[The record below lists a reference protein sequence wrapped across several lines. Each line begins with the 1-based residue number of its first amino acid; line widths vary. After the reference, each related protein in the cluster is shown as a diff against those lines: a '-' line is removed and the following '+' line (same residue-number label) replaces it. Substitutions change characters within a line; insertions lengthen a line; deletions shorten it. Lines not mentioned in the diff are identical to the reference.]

1 MTILPAFVGEPVH
14 DRILDGVPPT
24 QIDWRELPLGKGGGI
39 PTDKTKD
46 KLIAVKAKVLLR
58 FREFSFTV
66 EIVNAYNEF
75 IDHELTAEEIYRD
88 LAYEAFEAF
97 GDNMLGAIV
106 MTTGGAEINDDMK
119 YDESTQTIALKKTTV
134 TFGEVKHARY
144 RFI

>member
-1 MTILPAFVGEPVH
+1 MTKPPAFIGDPVH
-14 DRILDGVPPT
+14 DRILDRVPPA
-24 QIDWRELPLGKGGGI
+24 QIDWRELPHGKGGGI
-39 PTDKTKD
+39 PTDKKKD
-46 KLIAVKAKVLLR
+46 RLIAIKARVLLQ

-97 GDNMLGAIV
+97 GDQMLGAIV

-119 YDESTQTIALKKTTV
+119 YDESTQTIALKKAIV
-134 TFGEVKHARY
+134 TFDEVKHARY

>member
-1 MTILPAFVGEPVH
+1 MSASPAFIGAPVR
-14 DRILDGVPPT
+14 DRILNGVAPL
-24 QIDWRELPLGKGGGI
+24 QMEWRELPLGKGDGI
-39 PTDKTKD
+39 PIDKQKD
-46 KLIAVKAKVLLR
+46 RLIAVKANVLLQ
-58 FREFSFTV
+58 FRDFSFTV
-66 EIVNAYNEF
+66 EVVNAYDEF

-97 GDNMLGAIV
+97 GDQMLGAIV

>member
-1 MTILPAFVGEPVH
+1 MTKSPTFICEPVH
-14 DRILDGVPPT
+14 DRILDGVAPL
-24 QIDWRELPLGKGGGI
+24 QIDWRDLPLGKGGGI

-97 GDNMLGAIV
+97 GDKMLGAIV
-106 MTTGGAEINDDMK
+106 MTTGGAEINDDMT
-119 YDESTQTIALKKTTV
+119 YDEATQTIELKKATV
-134 TFGEVKHARY
+134 TFKDVKHARY